1 MISIFFFIN
10 VHLFTNKQKTK
21 PTNNINRTTIYFN
34 LFARLLSSHLSC
46 GLGFG
51 FGFILLFRWTTKS
64 IYERSKFRDI
74 FNAFGIRES
83 ITVFWFPRQKK
94 LYCVYWFQWFFFSQ
108 TFSCEASF
116 LLIFLQ
122 NHCHWIFIFYKIA
135 NVSRWMCIDTFW
147 IELSGIPFFFSLQ
160 IKIDSIDC
168 IQSHTDGTLS
178 MLSISN

>member
-1 MISIFFFIN
+1 MPNIFIRFISAVVQRKWFRFFFIN

-21 PTNNINRTTIYFN
+21 STNNINRTTIYFN

-51 FGFILLFRWTTKS
+51 FGFILSFRWTTKS

-83 ITVFWFPRQKK
+83 ITVFWFPKQKN
-94 LYCVYWFQWFFFSQ
+94 LYCVYWFQWVFFLSQ

-135 NVSRWMCIDTFW
+135 NVSRWICIDTFR
-147 IELSGIPFFFSLQ
+147 IELSGIPFFFRY
-160 IKIDSIDC
+160 K
-168 IQSHTDGTLS
+168 
-178 MLSISN
+178 